1 MPLKVFVSLIPLH
14 RSQTLL
20 VLLIKSDVSKY
31 GNGGQSLFE
40 LNKQAFAGLSHHLH
54 NFIIS

>member
-14 RSQTLL
+14 RSRTLL

-31 GNGGQSLFE
+31 GNQGQSLFE
-40 LNKQAFAGLSHHLH
+40 LNKQASAGLSHHLH